1 MKHIAKYRGLLE
13 SEGDQDQEIEDLKQ
27 LVDLGFAEPGEL
39 KAMHRQKYG
48 TSRREEFLALLRG
61 VFAELGITP
70 TDYTTARQEKNGTF
84 YFQLTP
90 VQVEEILFRY
100 PIPPGLTGKQ
110 LSRMGRLMREME
122 PLRDLLRAK
131 TTIDTFQNRYGDP
144 VRSSQFQYFV
154 YPQDIRTAAYD
165 RHPNSSG
172 FVKFDGQLPADSI
185 LARFIYQL
193 ALDAHPWTIRQAQ
206 GR

>member
-1 MKHIAKYRGLLE
+1 MKHIAKYRGLRE
-13 SEGDQDQEIEDLKQ
+13 SEGDLDQEIEDLKQ

-90 VQVEEILFRY
+90 AQVEGMLYRY
-100 PIPPGLTGKQ
+100 QLPTGLTGKQ
-110 LSRMGRLMREME
+110 LSRMGRLIREME
-122 PLRDLLRAK
+122 PHRDLLRAEK
-131 TTIDTFQNRYGDP
+131 GIKMWQDRYGGTS
-144 VRSSQFQYFV
+144 RSSWFQYFV

-172 FVKFDGQLPADSI
+172 FVKFDGQLQATQI

-193 ALDAHPWTIRQAQ
+193 ALDAHQWTISQAQ